1 MVQKKSTT
9 NLTELLLQ
17 CMAEPD
23 PMLSM
28 LEWLCDKLMEAEIS
42 SKVGAD
48 KSEHSTERQS
58 YRSGYRPRR
67 FDTRMGTIYLMVPK
81 IRQGGYVPF
90 FVSNRKR
97 SEAALIQV
105 VQEAF
110 VNCVSTRKMERL
122 AKSMGIENLSRS
134 QVSTMAREMDEQVE
148 EFRSRSLADCRY
160 PVLWVDAL
168 YEKVRYDG
176 RVVSMAVLLVCG
188 VNEAGAR
195 EVLAIEPMLEESRE
209 SYAQLFAKLKERG
222 LQPPSLVISDA
233 HAGLVAAI
241 RESFPGASWQRCK
254 VHFMRNILAH
264 IPHRD
269 KQAFAAELKQI
280 WLAPD
285 AEAARKRAATLAEA
299 YEKRF
304 PQAVRIL
311 EDGLEDSLQFFS
323 FPALDSRKISSS
335 NMLERLNKEI
345 RRRTRVIGIFP
356 NPGSYLRLVTA
367 YLMEYADDWSSSR
380 SYLSAQS
387 IQNVLFSAA

>member
-9 NLTELLLQ
+9 NLTELLLECVSQ
-17 CMAEPD
+17 PD

-28 LEWLCDKLMEAEIS
+28 LEWLCDRLMEAEITA
-42 SKVGAD
+42 KIGAD
-48 KSEHSTERQS
+48 KSEHSPERSS

-110 VNCVSTRKMERL
+110 VNGVSTRKMERL
-122 AKSMGIENLSRS
+122 ARSLGIENLSRS
-134 QVSTMAREMDEQVE
+134 QVSNMAKELDEQVE
-148 EFRSRSLADCRY
+148 AFRNRPLNGNRY

-176 RVVSMAVLLVCG
+176 HVVSMAIQIVCG
-188 VNEAGAR
+188 VNEQGAR

-209 SYAQLFAKLKERG
+209 SYTQLFDKLKERG
-222 LQPPSLVISDA
+222 LQTPSLVISDA
-233 HAGLVAAI
+233 NGGLVAAI
-241 RESFPGASWQRCK
+241 QKNFPGASWQRCK
-254 VHFMRNILAH
+254 VHFMRNILAK
-264 IPHRD
+264 IPHRS
-269 KQAFAAELKQI
+269 KENFAAELKQI

-285 AEAARKRAATLAEA
+285 AKAARKRAGSLAEE

-304 PQAVRIL
+304 PEAIQIL
-311 EDGLEDSLQFFS
+311 EDGLEDSLQFYS
-323 FPALDSRKISSS
+323 FPALDSRKIASS

-345 RRRTRVIGIFP
+345 RRRTRVVGIFP
-356 NPGSYLRLVTA
+356 NPDSYVRLVAT
-367 YLMEYADDWSSSR
+367 YLMEYAEDWSDAR
-380 SYLSAQS
+380 AY
-387 IQNVLFSAA
+387 FSAEAIQKAFSIAA